1 MAEARLESSSGLLE
15 CSFSNRKCGRHGM
28 ICWVL
33 AMEMLQGVRKQHVR
47 PRAVVGYGVK
57 IFLPSPSNYVT
68 RSPGFTWKFFN
79 HVLTSKKKTPPS
91 CEAIM
96 LKKGRINEV
105 DSFQVLVFKLVSI
118 LVYVVVLNTLII
130 CFQQLPL
137 RSLHW
142 TLGWTTCYKRFSRS
156 LLKLKTFGLYRA
168 ILHWLV
174 NEQTGLS
181 AGKYVWANHI
191 CFAFV
196 TDWLKLWREYDFTSN
211 HRAHDL
217 KTKTLWHK

>member
-1 MAEARLESSSGLLE
+1 MQIDNYCLLYYFLGEAKNDYTAAIVGGSIAGVILILCISALGYVMYLRLRKIGSRNLSSSWM
-15 CSFSNRKCGRHGM
+15 R
-28 ICWVL
+28 W
-33 AMEMLQGVRKQHVR
+33 HV
-47 PRAVVGYGVK
+47 
-57 IFLPSPSNYVT
+57 T
-68 RSPGFTWKFFN
+68 FTWTFFN
-79 HVLTSKKKTPPS
+79 HVLTSMKKTPS
-91 CEAIM
+91 CEAIKW
-96 LKKGRINEV
+96 KKGRIYEV

-156 LLKLKTFGLYRA
+156 LLELKTFGLYRA

-174 NEQTGLS
+174 KEQTGLS

-211 HRAHDL
+211 HRARNL